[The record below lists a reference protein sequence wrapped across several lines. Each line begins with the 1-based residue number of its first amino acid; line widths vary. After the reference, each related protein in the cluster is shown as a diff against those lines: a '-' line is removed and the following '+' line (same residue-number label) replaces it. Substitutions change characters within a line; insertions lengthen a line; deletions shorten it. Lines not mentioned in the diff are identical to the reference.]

1 MFMEVTLSL
10 WIVEIDG
17 EAMLHGV
24 LSLLD
29 VPCGDGSLQTHLAL
43 ERRYLTPGML

>member
-10 WIVEIDG
+10 WIVEVDG

-24 LSLLD
+24 CSLLD

-43 ERRYLTPGML
+43 ERQYLTPGML